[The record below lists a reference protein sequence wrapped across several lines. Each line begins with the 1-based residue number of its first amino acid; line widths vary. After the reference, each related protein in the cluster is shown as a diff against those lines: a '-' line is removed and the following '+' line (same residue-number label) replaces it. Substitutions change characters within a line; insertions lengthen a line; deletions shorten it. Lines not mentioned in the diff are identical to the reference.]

1 MKIFLGG
8 IKMTISNRIF
18 DLLAAQHK
26 TQTALANAIGTRVAT
41 VSAWK
46 AQNTNPS
53 ADLIAPIAAYLGVSC
68 DYLCTGEEYTPAA
81 LDVKQG
87 IFGDGNNGNV
97 VAIGAAA
104 SAAAISEFERE
115 LLRVYGSLDA
125 KRKNTL
131 LLYAYQLESEGGN
144 V

>member
-1 MKIFLGG
+1 
-8 IKMTISNRIF
+8 MTISNRIF
-18 DLLAAQHK
+18 ALLKEQHK
-26 TQTALANAIGTRVAT
+26 TQTDVANAIGVRQAT

-87 IFGDGNNGNV
+87 IFGNGNNGNV

-104 SAAAISEFERE
+104 SAAPITEFERE

-125 KRKNTL
+125 RRKNAL
-131 LLYAYQLESEGGN
+131 LAYAYQLESEGGN

>member
-1 MKIFLGG
+1 
-8 IKMTISNRIF
+8 MTISNRIF
-18 DLLAAQHK
+18 ALLKEQHK
-26 TQTALANAIGTRVAT
+26 TQTDIAAAIGVRQAT

-87 IFGDGNNGNV
+87 IFGNGNNGNV

-104 SAAAISEFERE
+104 SAAPITEFERE

-125 KRKNTL
+125 RRKNAL
-131 LLYAYQLESEGGN
+131 LTYAYQLESEGDN

>member
-1 MKIFLGG
+1 
-8 IKMTISNRIF
+8 MTISNRIF
-18 DLLAAQHK
+18 ALLKEQHK
-26 TQTALANAIGTRVAT
+26 TQTDIAAAIGVRQAT

-87 IFGDGNNGNV
+87 IFGNGNNGNV

-104 SAAAISEFERE
+104 TAAPITEFERE

-125 KRKNTL
+125 RRKNAL
-131 LLYAYQLESEGGN
+131 LAYAYQLESEGGN

>member
-1 MKIFLGG
+1 
-8 IKMTISNRIF
+8 MTISNRIF
-18 DLLAAQHK
+18 ALLKEQHK
-26 TQTALANAIGTRVAT
+26 TQTDIAAAIGVRQAT

-81 LDVKQG
+81 LDVRQG
-87 IFGDGNNGNV
+87 IFGNGNNGNV

-104 SAAAISEFERE
+104 SAAPITEFERE

-125 KRKNTL
+125 RRKNAL
-131 LLYAYQLESEGGN
+131 LAYAYQLESEGGN

>member
-1 MKIFLGG
+1 
-8 IKMTISNRIF
+8 MTISNRIF
-18 DLLAAQHK
+18 TLLKEQHK
-26 TQTALANAIGTRVAT
+26 TQTDVANAIGVRQAT

-81 LDVKQG
+81 RDVKQG
-87 IFGDGNNGNV
+87 IFGNGNNNNAVTIHDGT
-97 VAIGAAA
+97 AAVGV
-104 SAAAISEFERE
+104 SEFERE
-115 LLRVYGSLDA
+115 LLRIYGSLDA
-125 KRKNTL
+125 KRKNAL
-131 LLYAYQLESEGGN
+131 LTFAYNLESEGGN

>member
-1 MKIFLGG
+1 
-8 IKMTISNRIF
+8 MTISNRIF
-18 DLLAAQHK
+18 ALLKEQHK
-26 TQTALANAIGTRVAT
+26 TQTDVANAIGVRQAT

-81 LDVKQG
+81 RDVKQG

-97 VAIGAAA
+97 VAIGDGAAA
-104 SAAAISEFERE
+104 PAVSEFERE
-115 LLRVYGSLDA
+115 LLRIYGSLDA
-125 KRKNTL
+125 KRKYAL
-131 LLYAYQLESEGGN
+131 LSYAYNLESEK
-144 V
+144 

>member
-1 MKIFLGG
+1 
-8 IKMTISNRIF
+8 MTISNRIF

-81 LDVKQG
+81 
-87 IFGDGNNGNV
+87 
-97 VAIGAAA
+97 
-104 SAAAISEFERE
+104 AISEFERE

-131 LLYAYQLESEGGN
+131 LSYAYQLESEGGN

>member
-1 MKIFLGG
+1 
-8 IKMTISNRIF
+8 MTISNRIF
-18 DLLAAQHK
+18 ALLKEQHK
-26 TQTALANAIGTRVAT
+26 TQTDIAAAIGVRQAT

-68 DYLCTGEEYTPAA
+68 DYLCTGEEYTPAV

-87 IFGDGNNGNV
+87 IFGNGNNGNV

-104 SAAAISEFERE
+104 SAAPITEFERE

-125 KRKNTL
+125 RRKNAL
-131 LLYAYQLESEGGN
+131 LTYAYQLESEGDN

>member
-1 MKIFLGG
+1 
-8 IKMTISNRIF
+8 MTISNRIF
-18 DLLAAQHK
+18 ALLKEQHK
-26 TQTALANAIGTRVAT
+26 TQTDVANAIGVRQAT

-81 LDVKQG
+81 RDVKQG
-87 IFGDGNNGNV
+87 IFGNGNNNNAVTIHDG
-97 VAIGAAA
+97 AATAAA
-104 SAAAISEFERE
+104 SEFEQE
-115 LLRVYGSLDA
+115 LLRIYGSLDA
-125 KRKNTL
+125 KRKNAL
-131 LLYAYQLESEGGN
+131 LTFAYNLESEGGN

>member
-1 MKIFLGG
+1 
-8 IKMTISNRIF
+8 MTISNRIF
-18 DLLAAQHK
+18 ALLKEQHK
-26 TQTALANAIGTRVAT
+26 TQTDVANAIGVRQAT

-81 LDVKQG
+81 RDVKQG

-97 VAIGAAA
+97 VAIGANTTAA
-104 SAAAISEFERE
+104 PITEFERE

-125 KRKNTL
+125 RRKNAL
-131 LLYAYQLESEGGN
+131 LAYAYQLESEGGN

>member
-1 MKIFLGG
+1 
-8 IKMTISNRIF
+8 MTISNRIF
-18 DLLAAQHK
+18 ALLKEQHK
-26 TQTALANAIGTRVAT
+26 TQTDIAAAIGVRQAT

-46 AQNTNPS
+46 AQSTNPS

-87 IFGDGNNGNV
+87 IFGNGNNGNV

-104 SAAAISEFERE
+104 TAAPITEFERE

-125 KRKNTL
+125 RRKNAL
-131 LLYAYQLESEGGN
+131 LAYAYQLESEGGN

>member
-1 MKIFLGG
+1 
-8 IKMTISNRIF
+8 MTISQRIF
-18 DLLAAQHK
+18 DLMSTQHK
-26 TQTALANAIGTRVAT
+26 TQTALATAIGVRQAT
-41 VSAWK
+41 VSSWK
-46 AQNTNPS
+46 AKNCDPS

-87 IFGDGNNGNV
+87 IFGSGNNGNV

-104 SAAAISEFERE
+104 SAAPITEFERE

-125 KRKNTL
+125 RRKNAL
-131 LLYAYQLESEGGN
+131 LAYAYQLESEGGN